1 MSSDFDRPSVYTPFL
16 RRFTDE
22 RALDLA
28 DTLALF
34 DKVSAAHKAS
44 VWSKPHA
51 IKGVNALIAE
61 SIAEAFELP
70 QSQTLLHALDTCQK
84 AVLANEVT
92 IFSAPESRWNIAS
105 LSLREQVDLR
115 RFLRAQQHFLAN
127 DDKVS
132 ELLANA
138 LRNVFGGIVSGLP
151 SVANEKSDSA
161 FTVPLVSLLRD
172 PGDMVDRIIGTICK
186 DELAEAGLFADLQ
199 QQFYENV
206 RRASGVLPGQ
216 ETRKPLITA
225 DESKLSPSDLIETYL
240 HGTPFLELFRTP
252 VPFALPDETRFE
264 HHWIVAGSGHGKT
277 QTLQYLIANDLERV
291 IAGQASIVVI
301 DSQGDLIRNI
311 SRLSVFSEHPERL
324 CVIDPTDIEHPVALN
339 LFDLGAERAKSYSL
353 LEREKLQNAAVEMY
367 EFILSALLGAE
378 MTSKQSTLFRYVLRA
393 MLHVEGATIHTFR
406 EMMDG
411 SQSYQSAIDKLSTS
425 ARAFFAT
432 EFNSREHEATKR
444 QVVRRLW
451 GILENQSFER
461 MFSHPK
467 SKFDMFAEMNAGKV
481 ILINAAKDLLK
492 QEGATIFGRFFIAL
506 LSQAAQER
514 SAVPS
519 ARLPCFVYVDE
530 CADYLDQNVAL
541 ILEQARKFKVGMTL
555 AHQYMGQ
562 LTPRL
567 LESFDANTSIKF
579 VGGVSSADSRVGA
592 RMLRC
597 SPEFIESQPKGN
609 FAAFVRNATAKAIS
623 LRVPFG
629 RLEALPQMSDDE
641 WHRVRQLMRSRYAA
655 SPGMSRPG
663 AADSVPSR
671 PATTESVMSPPADT
685 DDWRS

>member
-1 MSSDFDRPSVYTPFL
+1 MSSDPYRPSVYTPFL

-28 DTLALF
+28 DTIALF
-34 DKVSAAHKAS
+34 EEVSAAHRAS

-51 IKGVNALIAE
+51 IEGTNALIAE
-61 SIAEAFELP
+61 WIGEVIELP
-70 QSQTLLHALDTCQK
+70 QSPTLLRALDKCQQ

-105 LSLREQVDLR
+105 LSLKEQVDLR

-132 ELLANA
+132 GLLSTA
-138 LRNVFGGIVSGLP
+138 LGNVFGGIVSELTAVPAETAG
-151 SVANEKSDSA
+151 AA

-172 PGDMVDRIIGTICK
+172 PGDVVDRLIGTICK
-186 DELAEAGLFADLQ
+186 DELAQAGLFSELQ
-199 QQFYENV
+199 RKFFENICH
-206 RRASGVLPGQ
+206 ASGVLPDK
-216 ETRKPLITA
+216 EIRKPLITA
-225 DESKLSPSDLIETYL
+225 DESELPPSELVEIYL
-240 HGTPFLELFRTP
+240 KGTPFLELFLTP
-252 VPFALPDETRFE
+252 VPFALSDETRFE
-264 HHWIVAGSGHGKT
+264 HHWIVAGTGHGKT
-277 QTLQYLIANDLERV
+277 QALQYMIANDLERV
-291 IAGQASIVVI
+291 FSREASVVVM

-311 SRLSVFSEHPERL
+311 SRLKVFAEHPDKL
-324 CVIDPTDIEHPVALN
+324 CVIDPTDIEYPVALN
-339 LFDLGAERAKSYSL
+339 LFDLGAARAASYSL

-393 MLHVEGATIHTFR
+393 MLHIEGATIHTFR

-411 SQSYQSAIDKLSTS
+411 SNNYQHAIDKLSVS
-425 ARAFFAT
+425 ARTFFAT
-432 EFNSREHEATKR
+432 EFNSRDHEATKR

-481 ILINAAKDLLK
+481 ILIDAAKDLLK

-519 ARLPCFVYVDE
+519 ARLPCFVYIDE
-530 CADYLDQNVAL
+530 CADYLDHNVAL

-555 AHQYMGQ
+555 AHQYIGQ
-562 LTPRL
+562 LPQRL
-567 LESFDANTSIKF
+567 QESFDANTSIKF
-579 VGGVSSADSRVGA
+579 VGGVSAADSRVFA
-592 RMLRC
+592 RMLR
-597 SPEFIESQPKGN
+597 SGPEFIESQPKGH
-609 FAAFVRNATAKAIS
+609 FAAFVRNVTGKAIS

-629 RLEALPQMSDDE
+629 HLEDLPRMNGGE
-641 WHRVRQLMRSRYAA
+641 WQRVQQLMRDRYAA
-655 SPGMSRPG
+655 SPAVSRQAP
-663 AADSVPSR
+663 ADSD
-671 PATTESVMSPPADT
+671 PPRQDEAG
-685 DDWRS
+685 DWRS